1 MITVLEKDQNCNDLL
16 AETLIDLM
24 ITFFSN
30 IGDIDDRLYF
40 KILNHFIHF
49 TKSKNKSSREHIN
62 VKVVSKY
69 LKLLTTIVRSG
80 SIQALEL
87 SSNMDF
93 LEHAMYVLDAASFS
107 GTPDDKEIVKEICE
121 LINVLENCNHLEI
134 LNQSI
139 TDLLQFLVSRTKQI
153 LLLNSRRQTDASV
166 ENETIISEFCLPCI
180 LKLVQSHDMIT
191 DSTTSTNVTIDLQ
204 EIEIF
209 YLLTHSTF
217 QYIKDCHYVEISN
230 ALHLYAYSL
239 VILTLSINIYQELK
253 QTEMQNMSI
262 IKQCMSILDQIPY
275 LVSNK
280 SSLLKASKIL
290 I

>member
-1 MITVLEKDQNCNDLL
+1 MRIYIYICRMIKVLEKDQNCNDLL

-107 GTPDDKEIVKEICE
+107 GKPR
-121 LINVLENCNHLEI
+121 L
-134 LNQSI
+134 
-139 TDLLQFLVSRTKQI
+139 
-153 LLLNSRRQTDASV
+153 RRD
-166 ENETIISEFCLPCI
+166 
-180 LKLVQSHDMIT
+180 
-191 DSTTSTNVTIDLQ
+191 
-204 EIEIF
+204 
-209 YLLTHSTF
+209 
-217 QYIKDCHYVEISN
+217 
-230 ALHLYAYSL
+230 
-239 VILTLSINIYQELK
+239 
-253 QTEMQNMSI
+253 
-262 IKQCMSILDQIPY
+262 
-275 LVSNK
+275 
-280 SSLLKASKIL
+280 
-290 I
+290 